1 MEVGKNIIRRTLSLI
16 LVGVFERSPRR
27 RNFQLKIGL
36 IFSDISEDFHDLLQN
51 RIGLWNRHE
60 SMINKTTWAI
70 CVAVSV
76 FFLTERTLFRRMM
89 FSLFFFSFQK
99 EPELYDCI
107 GEFHVPK
114 ILEIVSS
121 LRDFI
126 SNSSS

>member
-1 MEVGKNIIRRTLSLI
+1 MEVGKNIVRRTLSLI

-76 FFLTERTLFRRMM
+76 FFLTERTLF
-89 FSLFFFSFQK
+89 
-99 EPELYDCI
+99 
-107 GEFHVPK
+107 
-114 ILEIVSS
+114 LEG
-121 LRDFI
+121 
-126 SNSSS
+126 